1 MMAVRDYFENIKTFS
16 ELTPEERLKV
26 LFTIL
31 KEGQGIT
38 TKELISK
45 FPKLPESSIRDRLS
59 ELSWAGLFEYK
70 YPAFARPPIITPTPK
85 GRVVLERG
93 YLTLEDFEGVPEW
106 LIRRLTRKPR
116 KVKRYRISMVWMF
129 YAKEIKRYTPHPFAE
144 FRAFVVTKRPD
155 LYKPT
160 RFRKILFSLVNLF
173 PSVMHSWRSKRIY
186 LGDES
191 GEAIS
196 AKITGL
202 EREVIESEEVRE
214 VFESTGLENPKMDEI
229 YRYVAFFKKRPI
241 RIPAEILKKFIP
253 IFEQKSSVLGREYNE
268 ADIRRIE
275 RRIDRLRD
283 EILTILER
291 QKDFIST
298 SEISRL
304 ANTTNFMLVNSILF
318 ELRRQGRVR
327 MVVRKV
333 RGKNYLFWR
342 LRR

>member
-1 MMAVRDYFENIKTFS
+1 MGDFMVKDYFNNIKTFS

-31 KEGQGIT
+31 KEGQGLT

-45 FPKLPESSIRDRLS
+45 FPKLPESSIRERLR

-85 GRVVLERG
+85 GRAVLERG

-106 LIRRLTRKPR
+106 LIKRLTRKPR
-116 KVKRYRISMVWMF
+116 KAKNYRISMVWMF
-129 YAKEIKRYTPHPFAE
+129 YAKEIKRYTPDPFAE

-160 RFRKILFSLVNLF
+160 RFRKILFNLVNLF

-186 LGDES
+186 LGDYV
-191 GEAIS
+191 GNPIS
-196 AKITGL
+196 ARIIGL
-202 EREVIESEEVRE
+202 EREIIEADEVRE
-214 VFESTGLENPKMDEI
+214 TFESTGLEKSRRDEI
-229 YRYVAFFKKRPI
+229 YRYVAFFKKRRV
-241 RIPAEILKKFIP
+241 RISVEVLKMFLPLK
-253 IFEQKSSVLGREYNE
+253 GRSAIYKDYNE
-268 ADIRRIE
+268 KEIREIE
-275 RRIDRLRD
+275 RSRRYMMDTVLS
-283 EILTILER
+283 ILER
-291 QKDFIST
+291 QEDFIST
-298 SEISRL
+298 SEISKL

-342 LRR
+342 LR